1 MADNFVTNPGV
12 DGKEFASDQ
21 IGGIDYPESKL
32 VFGKKDS
39 VTLVSTADPFPVQEG
54 TEDPKISAGLV
65 ASIAAGGTGDV
76 DSTQI
81 ASGKTGKLVEFT
93 IGGSVPLKGE
103 LKTVLNG
110 VETSTG
116 WRVFSPAGQTAVF
129 KLPNKDFVTQAE
141 NAGAGL
147 DGFRVT
153 LTNLD
158 NTEAADG
165 YVAFFY
171 DEV

>member
-12 DGKEFASDQ
+12 DGKTFGSDQ
-21 IGGIDYPESKL
+21 IGGVDYPESKL
-32 VFGKKDS
+32 GYGKKDS
-39 VTLVSTADPFPVQEG
+39 ITLVSSADPFPVVLGLEA
-54 TEDPKISAGLV
+54 PKLSAGSV
-65 ASIAAGGTGDV
+65 AAIAAGGTGDV
-76 DSTQI
+76 DSAQI
-81 ASGKTGKLVEFT
+81 ASGKTAKLVEFT
-93 IGGSVPLKGE
+93 VGGSVPLRGE

-116 WRVFSPAGQTAVF
+116 WVVFSKEGQTAAF
-129 KLPNKDFVTQAE
+129 RLPSKDFVTQAE